1 MGYIDS
7 FEEIMAMETGF
18 LQYAMKLLKEDYAKE
33 LEILK
38 VELPDASRIPAV
50 RFDVA
55 KELVAKKYNRQIRNP
70 FDLEPEEEASSVS
83 ILKKNIMQ
91 ILFLLPIIH
100 LRSVRST
107 QWMIQRI
114 PDLR

>member
-1 MGYIDS
+1 
-7 FEEIMAMETGF
+7 
-18 LQYAMKLLKEDYAKE
+18 MKLLKEDYAKE

-70 FDLEPEEEASSVS
+70 FDLEPEEEAL
-83 ILKKNIMQ
+83 IGQ
-91 ILFLLPIIH
+91 IF
-100 LRSVRST
+100 
-107 QWMIQRI
+107 
-114 PDLR
+114 

>member
-7 FEEIMAMETGF
+7 FEEIMAIETGF

-55 KELVAKKYNRQIRNP
+55 KELVAKKYNRQIRTP
-70 FDLEPEEEASSVS
+70 FDLEPE
-83 ILKKNIMQ
+83 
-91 ILFLLPIIH
+91 
-100 LRSVRST
+100 
-107 QWMIQRI
+107 
-114 PDLR
+114 